1 MNVLFACVA
10 PQVTFGTRTAS
21 THHNHRKLSRVT
33 CDGVT
38 EFCVCERV
46 EEEYLR
52 VVIDRAYPL
61 IGRSEKANVQRIGG
75 TIGMERLRQ
84 LIWAEVM
91 LKDRQNV
98 PFDDQPSVPINKG
111 VSFLGMV
118 LLLFGFQRVLGSI
131 GGCIANLFRC
141 DKFDPYKAYAWVTV
155 HHLIV
160 MAVALAAMLILGKLL
175 KSDFGL
181 GLGDRKKGIKY
192 VWVYTAVFAGISLV
206 LHFLMFVNKALPVYD
221 FPLTLGN
228 VLGTLG
234 FQLLLSGPAEE
245 LLYRALPITLLV
257 FALGKSGSVQPS
269 ITLET
274 TIAAILFAL
283 AHMTLS
289 IFPFS
294 IEANPFQVCYALGQG
309 IILGKAYQE
318 SRSVI
323 YPMFMHSISNVLM
336 VGMGYLFL
344 LL

>member
-1 MNVLFACVA
+1 MIMNILFACAV
-10 PQVTFGTRTAS
+10 PQVTSSKRKPS
-21 THHNHRKLSRVT
+21 THTDHSRPCRVT

-52 VVIDRAYPL
+52 AMIDRAFSL
-61 IGRSEKANVQRIGG
+61 IGRPEKAK
-75 TIGMERLRQ
+75 
-84 LIWAEVM
+84 VM
-91 LKDRQNV
+91 LKDGLNW
-98 PFDDQPSVPINKG
+98 PCDDQPSVRINKG

-118 LLLFGFQRVLGSI
+118 VLLFGFQRVLGSMS
-131 GGCIANLFRC
+131 GSIANLFRY
-141 DKFDPYKAYAWVTV
+141 DRFDPYNVYSWVTV
-155 HHLIV
+155 HHFIV
-160 MAVALAAMLILGKLL
+160 MAVALTTILILGKLL
-175 KSDFGL
+175 KFDFDL
-181 GLGDRKKGIKY
+181 DLGDRKTGIKY
-192 VWVYTAVFAGISLV
+192 VWVYTGVFAGISLV
-206 LHFLMFVNKALPVYD
+206 LHLLMSVNRALPVYD
-221 FPLTLGN
+221 FPLTAGN

-245 LLYRALPITLLV
+245 LLYRALPITLLIG
-257 FALGKSGSVQPS
+257 ALGKNRNVQRS

-283 AHMTLS
+283 AHVSLS
-289 IFPFS
+289 IFPFT
-294 IEANPFQVCYALGQG
+294 IKANPFQVLYALGQG

-336 VGMGYLFL
+336 VGTGYLFL